1 MKKSL
6 KTISV
11 IISSSLIMSAAAT
24 TTVFA
29 AETDA
34 IEKHELTAYLFNMED
49 TKTIECIFTSALPE
63 VPYIEASDYVGTVYK
78 EQFTETKNNDGTFTL
93 TGPNG
98 SMFINP
104 ENDTVTYD
112 SFEEFMNLEGVSE
125 GTTLDSPYCK
135 TLDVV
140 IEGDRKNTTIDLG
153 KYNIDIITDNN
164 KVYFPLTTIS
174 DLFCSTY
181 NNARYVDGNL
191 YFVHMMNETESS
203 YVDLSSVY
211 ETSERSPEMVSY
223 TYNELCFVAD
233 TYYGRPLNGSISK
246 LVSEKGFDKALDE
259 FSDDT
264 RTAKELLKSNNIV
277 DFMTGLCKLR
287 DAFED
292 GGHTNLF
299 FSVYPLLETYPA
311 SNVGKE
317 LTEKI
322 QSRDQNSLEVL
333 RALQDSNVV
342 IQGLQVLKDQRTN
355 LYKEYELIKAWD
367 DQSASCYFQNGET
380 GVFVFD
386 SFRNEAVDAFKWSL
400 DYAAAHGIK
409 KFVVDISC
417 NTGGNSAVVMYM
429 IGIMTN
435 AKDHSNLEALRC
447 INTFTGNYNSTH
459 YAMDLNLDGSFDE
472 LDNEVVYDFDYA
484 LITSHFSFSC
494 GNLLPI
500 LAQDSGI
507 PIFGQTSGGGGCML
521 TVFKT
526 PEEHF
531 YSFSGFNKFVNAKGE
546 DADIGAPV
554 NYDLTKTETTEDG
567 IETVDYTG
575 LYDINAIGAMM
586 DEFYGKTEEPT
597 KEEPT
602 KEEPTKEEPTK
613 EEPTKEEPTKEE
625 PTKEEPTKEEPTKE
639 EPAKEEPTK
648 EEPTKEEP
656 AKEEP
661 IVTSGVDIPKT
672 GDSSAWIFVVVMLAA
687 GTAIVVFRKKKTE

>member
-1 MKKSL
+1 MKRSL

-11 IISSSLIMSAAAT
+11 ILSSALIMSAAAA

-34 IEKHELTAYLFNMED
+34 IEKRELTAYLFNMED

-63 VPYIEASDYVGTVYK
+63 VPYIEVSDYVGTIYK
-78 EQFTETKNNDGTFTL
+78 EQFTETKNDDGTFTL

-98 SMFINP
+98 SMFINT

-125 GTTLDSPYCK
+125 GTTLDSPYSK

-140 IEGDRKNTTIDLG
+140 MEGDRKNTTIDLG
-153 KYNIDIITDNN
+153 KYNIDIIAENN

-174 DLFCSTY
+174 DLFCSSY

-191 YFVHMMNETESS
+191 CFVHIMNETESS

-211 ETSERSPEMVSY
+211 ETSERSPEMVAY

-246 LVSEKGFDKALDE
+246 LIGEKGFDKALDE

-264 RTAKELLKSNNIV
+264 RTAKDLLKSNNII
-277 DFMTGLCKLR
+277 DYMIGLCKLS

-299 FSVYPLLETYPA
+299 FSVYPLLETYLA
-311 SNVGKE
+311 SNVGQELKE
-317 LTEKI
+317 RI
-322 QSRDQNSLEVL
+322 NSGDQNSLIVL
-333 RALQDSNVV
+333 NTLKDSNAK
-342 IQGLQVLKDQRTN
+342 IQRLNELKDQRSN

-367 DQSASCYFQNGET
+367 DQSASSYYQNGET

-386 SFRNEAVDAFKWSL
+386 SFRNEAVYAFKWSL

-409 KFVVDISC
+409 KFVIDISC

-429 IGIMTN
+429 IGILTN
-435 AKDHSNLEALRC
+435 AKDHSNLEALTC
-447 INTFTGNYNSTH
+447 VNTCTGNYNSIH

-484 LITSHFSFSC
+484 IITSHFSFSC

-500 LAQDSGI
+500 MAQDSGI
-507 PIFGQTSGGGGCML
+507 PIFGQTSGGGCCML
-521 TVFKT
+521 TMFKT
-526 PEEHF
+526 PEEHL
-531 YSFSGFNKFVNAKGE
+531 YSFSGYNKFVNAKGE
-546 DADIGAPV
+546 DADVGAPV

-575 LYDINAIGAMM
+575 LYDIKAISGMM
-586 DEFYGKTEEPT
+586 DDFYGKTEDPT
-597 KEEPT
+597 KED
-602 KEEPTKEEPTK
+602 
-613 EEPTKEEPTKEE
+613 
-625 PTKEEPTKEEPTKE
+625 PTKE
-639 EPAKEEPTK
+639 EPAKEEPAK
-648 EEPTKEEP
+648 EEPAKEEPAKEEP

-661 IVTSGVDIPKT
+661 IATPGGDIPTT
-672 GDSSAWIFVVVMLAA
+672 GDSSSAWIFVVVMLAA
-687 GTAIVVFRKKKTE
+687 GTAIVVFRKKKTA